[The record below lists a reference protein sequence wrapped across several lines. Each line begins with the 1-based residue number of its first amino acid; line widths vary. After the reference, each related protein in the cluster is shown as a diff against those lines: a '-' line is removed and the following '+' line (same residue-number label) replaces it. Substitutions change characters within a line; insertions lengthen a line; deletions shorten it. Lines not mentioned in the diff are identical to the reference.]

1 LWFAAAVLRGER
13 SRPER
18 WWRLPL
24 VASLLFVAY
33 LASPVGLGYVWYIHT
48 RALPFLALLLL
59 SSAVLA
65 RRGLTAVLLGAAAA
79 LQVAYS
85 ARLVFAYRAFD
96 AEADVASLEQIL
108 RRTEP
113 GRRLVAL
120 MFDRRSRVFQFDPYM
135 HFGMYYEVERGG
147 RARYNFAEVPW
158 TPIR

>member
-1 LWFAAAVLRGER
+1 ALLVTWAAAAHAARPDAEGSRPFWQPFREQVLDAGRFGNVLIDHSDELFALIVVALWFAAAVLRGER

-65 RRGLTAVLLGAAAA
+65 RRRLTAVLLGAAAA

-96 AEADVASLEQIL
+96 AE
-108 RRTEP
+108 
-113 GRRLVAL
+113 
-120 MFDRRSRVFQFDPYM
+120 
-135 HFGMYYEVERGG
+135 
-147 RARYNFAEVPW
+147 
-158 TPIR
+158 